1 MNGNY
6 IPQYEYNAQFELT
19 QTQLPVSEANP
30 PQLPISEEIR
40 KMMGNTKLAKAMQ
53 TIKLQSFLS
62 GKTCPTVEVNN
73 IGDILA
79 LTNSGGIVSNKTT
92 FSFNNETTKFGIYN
106 CETYH
111 ICHLL
116 HIFIELKE
124 LGNVVI
130 KGITGSTIAA

>member
-6 IPQYEYNAQFELT
+6 IPQYEYNAIFELT

-62 GKTCPTVEVNN
+62 GKTYPTVDVNN

-79 LTNSGGIVSNKTT
+79 LTNS
-92 FSFNNETTKFGIYN
+92 
-106 CETYH
+106 
-111 ICHLL
+111 
-116 HIFIELKE
+116 
-124 LGNVVI
+124 
-130 KGITGSTIAA
+130 